1 MKKNQGFTLI
11 ETLVALVI
19 LGLVALMVSQG
30 LSGAFRVKNTVEQQ
44 ITDHKSFA
52 VMMKYI
58 QNDCEAMVKNTDQRL
73 PPTFLQGNKFVWI
86 MRHYSSIQAN
96 GWQFV
101 GYTVEDNSL
110 KRVVSDIYPSV
121 QEAARVLA
129 SLSKDPDLG
138 LTPVQLTHQLDDVTE
153 QTIQAFWS
161 SYSNKSPIGLNI
173 SLSMRRHAAS
183 LTSSCIADG
192 KL

>member
-1 MKKNQGFTLI
+1 MKNNQGFSLI
-11 ETLVALVI
+11 ETMVALVI
-19 LGLVALMVSQG
+19 LSLVALMASQG

-44 ITDHKSFA
+44 ITDHESFA

-58 QNDCEAMVKNTDQRL
+58 QNDCEAMAKNTDQKL

-86 MRHYSSIQAN
+86 MRHYSSRQAN

-101 GYTVEDNSL
+101 GYIVEENSL
-110 KRVVSDIYPSV
+110 KRFVSEIYPSA
-121 QEAARVLA
+121 QEAARALA

-138 LTPVQLTHQLDDVTE
+138 ITPVQLTHQLAGVTQ

-173 SLSMRRHAAS
+173 SFSMRGHAAP
-183 LTSSCIADG
+183 LTNSCIADG